1 MYAYMRDEEMQEL
14 STYWNEGLRAD
25 TVLKD
30 GHYGA
35 RFYDKHGVIIKTEIY
50 KGHSETYAE
59 NAAENYVF
67 GIKVV

>member
-1 MYAYMRDEEMQEL
+1 MREEEMEL
-14 STYWNEGLRAD
+14 STYINGNLKAD
-25 TVLKD
+25 TVYQG

-35 RFYDKHGVIIKTEIY
+35 RFYDKEGNIIKTEFY
-50 KGHSETYAE
+50 QGHSETYAE